1 MCQPTTLLFWVLVD
15 DVTPTALLR
24 MFVGEDDG
32 RNRRDDDA
40 LFWVHVVEVLVG
52 EDDGRNNETT
62 MLCSGCLLVRMVLV
76 GEDDGRNRRDDDACV
91 LGACW

>member
-40 LFWVHVVEVLVG
+40 LFWVHVG
-52 EDDGRNNETT
+52 ED
-62 MLCSGCLLVRMVLV
+62 
-76 GEDDGRNRRDDDACV
+76 
-91 LGACW
+91 GACW